1 MEYRPCSL
9 RLDAGELDHLGP
21 LLGFFDD
28 ELPKFSGRADNRC
41 ASQVGKP
48 RLHLGITESRVD
60 LLVELLD
67 DLGRRSLWCAD
78 AEPITRLVVEHEL
91 THGPDVRQR
100 VRSRRG
106 GYCERAQP
114 ASPDIPYRSDSGG
127 EHDLHLPRD
136 EII

>member
-41 ASQVGKP
+41 ASQVGQP
-48 RLHLGITESRVD
+48 RLDFGIGEARVD

-67 DLGRRSLWCAD
+67 DLGWRGLRCAD
-78 AEPITRLVVEHEL
+78 AEPETRFVARHKL
-91 THGPDVRQR
+91 TD
-100 VRSRRG
+100 SRHVG
-106 GYCERAQP
+106 
-114 ASPDIPYRSDSGG
+114 
-127 EHDLHLPRD
+127 
-136 EII
+136 